1 MPGVLMMKGYS
12 FMEKKIQSYLE
23 GKLPENEQA
32 ALLEWLREEEHKQTF
47 DSEKARWWKERKLS
61 REGRIADLGQVRL
74 RERLKEKQQLK
85 RSARLLNWY
94 RYAAIALLVMGLSGA
109 AFVYN
114 NYFNTELQLT
124 QIHTELGQ
132 MSTVILPD
140 GSKIWVNADTKLT
153 YNNQYGIQ
161 NRAIQ
166 VQGEAYFEVARNLK
180 DPFIVDLGAI
190 QVKVTGTQFGISNY
204 DDLNEMNVVLEEG
217 SVEIQSAS
225 DELIVK
231 LKPEELAVFNK
242 KTNTIHTMKVKSAHY
257 TSWKDGILNI
267 FELPLDQLVVKLE
280 RRYNQKFEVDPL
292 VKDLPYTF
300 SIEGE
305 SLAEV
310 IHLIERISPVKAQQ
324 EGNVIKFKYMKH

>member
-1 MPGVLMMKGYS
+1 MK
-12 FMEKKIQSYLE
+12 ENIQQYLE
-23 GKLPENEQA
+23 GKLPEQEQK
-32 ALLEWLREEEHKQTF
+32 ALLNWLRNEDNQQVF
-47 DSEKARWWKERKLS
+47 DSEKARWWKEKKLS
-61 REGRIADLGQVRL
+61 REGRTSDLGQVRL
-74 RERLKEKQQLK
+74 RERLNQKQQLK

-94 RYAAIALLVMGLSGA
+94 RYAAIALLVIGLSGSV
-109 AFVYN
+109 FIYN
-114 NYFNTELQLT
+114 NYFNAELQLT

-153 YNNQYGIQ
+153 YDNQYGIH

-166 VQGEAYFEVARNLK
+166 VQGEAYFEVAKNRKN
-180 DPFIVDLGAI
+180 PFIVDLGALK
-190 QVKVTGTQFGISNY
+190 VKVTGTQFGVSNY
-204 DDLNEMNVVLEEG
+204 RDLDEMNVVLEEG

-225 DELIVK
+225 DELITK

-242 KTNTIHTMKVKSAHY
+242 KTKAIQTMKVKPAHY

-267 FELPLDQLVVKLE
+267 FELPLDQLAVKLE

-324 EGNVIKFKYMKH
+324 EGNIIKLKYMKH

>member
-1 MPGVLMMKGYS
+1 
-12 FMEKKIQSYLE
+12 METKIQQYLE
-23 GKLPENEQA
+23 GKLTENEQA
-32 ALLEWLREEEHKQTF
+32 ALLEWLREEDHQQVF

-94 RYAAIALLVMGLSGA
+94 RYAAIAFLVIGLSGA
-109 AFVYN
+109 AFVYS
-114 NYFNTELQLT
+114 NYFNAELQLT

-153 YNNQYGIQ
+153 YNHQYGIQ

-166 VQGEAYFEVARNLK
+166 VQGEAYFDVAKNPK
-180 DPFIVDLGAI
+180 NPFIVDLGAI
-190 QVKVTGTQFGISNY
+190 KVKVTGTQFGVSNY
-204 DDLNEMNVVLEEG
+204 GDVDEMNVVLEEG

-225 DELIVK
+225 DKLITS

-242 KTNTIHTMKVKSAHY
+242 QTNTIQTLKVNPEQY
-257 TSWKDGILNI
+257 TSWKDGRLNI

-292 VKDLPYTF
+292 VKDLPFTF
-300 SIEGE
+300 SIENE

>member
-1 MPGVLMMKGYS
+1 MK
-12 FMEKKIQSYLE
+12 EKIQQYLE
-23 GKLPENEQA
+23 GKLLGKEQQ
-32 ALLEWLREEEHKQTF
+32 ALLDWLREKEHQQVF
-47 DSEKARWWKERKLS
+47 DSEKARWWKERQLS
-61 REGRIADLGQVRL
+61 REGRTSDMGQVRL

-94 RYAAIALLVMGLSGA
+94 RYAAIALLVVGLSGA
-109 AFVYN
+109 VLVYN
-114 NYFNTELQLT
+114 KPFNTELQLT
-124 QIHTELGQ
+124 QIHTDLGQ

-153 YNNQYGIQ
+153 YDNQYGIH

-166 VQGEAYFEVARNLK
+166 VQGEAYFEVAKNRKN
-180 DPFIVDLGAI
+180 PFIVDLGALK
-190 QVKVTGTQFGISNY
+190 VKVTGTQFGVSNY
-204 DDLNEMNVVLEEG
+204 DDLNEVNVVLEEG
-217 SVEIQSAS
+217 SVDIQSAS
-225 DELIVK
+225 DKFITS

-242 KTNTIHTMKVKSAHY
+242 NTNTIQTRKVKPANY
-257 TSWKDGILNI
+257 TSWKNGILNI
-267 FELPLDQLVVKLE
+267 FELPLEQLVVKLE

-324 EGNVIKFKYMKH
+324 EGNIIKLKYMKH